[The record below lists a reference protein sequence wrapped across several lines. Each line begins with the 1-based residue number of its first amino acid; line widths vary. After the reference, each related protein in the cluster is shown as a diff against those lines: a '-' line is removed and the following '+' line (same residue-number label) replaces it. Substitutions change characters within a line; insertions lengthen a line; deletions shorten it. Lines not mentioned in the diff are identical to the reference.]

1 MVNKEFRDALNRYL
15 EESEET
21 TVLLDNSAF
30 DNSITGITENGRL
43 IYSYDK
49 MVIEYAEDNNCDLLD
64 AMEWVNY
71 NTLRSLPYAGEKA
84 PIIIMET
91 KESILERY
99 GG

>member
-30 DNSITGITENGRL
+30 DNSIIGITENGRL